1 MVRAPVVLGSYELIE
16 RIGEGG
22 MAEVWKARARG
33 PAGFEKLVVIKRVLP
48 SLTAKPGFAEL
59 LVREAKISARL
70 SHPNIAQVFELGE
83 EGGAHYIAMEYVHGK
98 DLGQAMTVRTTGI
111 EGLSVP
117 LRVWI
122 VSVVAKALEHAHTRR
137 GDDGRPLQIVHRDVS
152 PQNVLLSYD
161 GAVKVADFGIA
172 RADEQGLGRGEDPKM
187 LRGKY
192 AYMSPEQARG
202 EALDRRSDVFGVGVV
217 LFELLAGQRLFRGK
231 TSQETLALVRR
242 AHVPP
247 LGPVGIDPSL
257 HPILLRAL
265 AADREQRTPSAGAL
279 AKELTAWL
287 FQRGEAIGE
296 AELAEAMARMYPPE
310 ESVSPNKLRVDLMLR
325 AYQDAT
331 AVSGPPAPAEEPASD
346 RTAAL
351 PISRRSRVEIR
362 RLAYLAVELREH
374 DERAF
379 LRAVD
384 EADGQVFRVLDD
396 LRLAAFGAFVGLDGP
411 AVHAARAALAFR
423 ARLRSERRDALLPRL
438 AVLEDA
444 GRISD
449 GVLLEPEDET
459 LTRLRALLAD
469 GRPGEVRVPST
480 LAPELEA
487 TFRVVPD
494 GEDAE
499 VEAFRGRAERL
510 REPRRRLPL
519 VERREELRVLSEAL
533 VATAQGRPSIL
544 RIVGEAG
551 AGKSRLLAELRT
563 LASPSDFTFVTAHA
577 EAADAEQPYALL
589 ADLVRDLTGIE
600 RDDAPADR
608 FAKVERLRILGLE
621 TREVRLLGELL
632 GLHYPTPART
642 REGRPRGVEIAVAV
656 RKGLAALA
664 RDRALVLVL
673 EDLQWCDDASRQ
685 ILPLVARGLG
695 RCRASVLVT
704 ARPGLVTPRF
714 LAPRPGAASGGTARP
729 HALRALRVAPL
740 GPEGTARLV
749 AASRGLREAPLELSR
764 AMHEASGGLPGWVEL
779 ALERA
784 GSFGA
789 ISPAAG
795 SSAAGSPAAGSP
807 AAGSPAPGSP
817 AAGSPAAGSPAAGS
831 PAAGSPAAGSPAA
844 GSPDTLA
851 SSMGA
856 SGRLSEPMLRRIEGW
871 LGPLDATE
879 RGLLTSA
886 AAHEAPIP
894 VALLLAVE
902 GLLGDTG
909 HGVLRR
915 LLSRRLLVDDAPAA
929 AAPAADPALVDPLG
943 PWGGHA
949 AHELP
954 SSVRIAA
961 GLVREALMSSLGDAD
976 RERLHDRLLSAL
988 ERSGG
993 LPTGDEARAAMLA
1006 HHASRGSQRRRA
1018 VDYLRLASEAAE
1030 AAGAGAAAA
1039 RHCLGAL
1046 RLLHEE
1052 TGAERE
1058 TQPAMA
1064 LRGLD
1069 LALAAGDLALAVELA
1084 QELEAALPGPRGPD
1098 DDACLACAS
1107 AQVMLEAGDGAAAL
1121 ERLRGIRETAA
1132 PRRAQLGWLRGRAF
1146 VLLGDLVQAESALAA
1161 AADAFGDAGDAVQEG
1176 RALAL
1181 LADVRCRRGA
1191 LGDAQ
1196 QALARLFALA
1206 ARRGDPQLRVDS
1218 LAALGAEREA
1228 AGDARGALARFGEA
1242 LEVAIAARLEAD
1254 RVPLSLRAALA
1265 ALRADAPEEASAH
1278 ARAAIEL
1285 ARSRQRTAEPW
1296 LGAAVQATVAALRAP
1311 DPAHLRAIER
1321 SAIELEALA
1330 RPLELSACL
1339 ELLARAERALGRAE
1353 AAEDAARRAI
1363 RVAER
1368 AGWSALVRQLGG

>member
-1 MVRAPVVLGSYELIE
+1 MSRAPVVLGSYELVE

-33 PAGFEKLVVIKRVLP
+33 AAGFEKLVVIKRVLP
-48 SLTAKPGFAEL
+48 ALTAKPGFAEL

-202 EALDRRSDVFGVGVV
+202 EPLDRRSDVFGVGVV
-217 LFELLAGQRLFRGK
+217 LFELLTGQRLFRGK

-242 AHVPP
+242 THVPP
-247 LGPVGIDPSL
+247 LGPLGIEPSL
-257 HPILLRAL
+257 HPVLLRAL

-279 AKELTAWL
+279 AKELIAWL
-287 FQRGEAIGE
+287 FRRGEPVGE
-296 AELAEAMARMYPPE
+296 SELAEAMARMYPPE

-351 PISRRSRVEIR
+351 PISRRSRVEMR

-396 LRLAAFGAFVGLDGP
+396 VRLAAFGIGPGVEGP
-411 AVHAARAALAFR
+411 AVHATRAALAFR
-423 ARLRSERRDALLPRL
+423 ARLRSEQRDALLPRL
-438 AVLEDA
+438 AVVEDG
-444 GRISD
+444 GRLSD

-459 LTRLRALLAD
+459 LARLRALLAE
-469 GRPGEVRVPST
+469 GRPGEVRVPSA
-480 LAPELEA
+480 LAPELEG

-494 GEDAE
+494 GSGAE

-533 VATAQGRPSIL
+533 VATAHGRPSIV
-544 RIVGEAG
+544 RIVGQAG

-563 LASPSDFTFVTAHA
+563 MASPSDFTFVTAHA
-577 EAADAEQPYALL
+577 EAADAEQPYALF

-600 RDDAPADR
+600 RDDPPADR
-608 FAKVERLRILGLE
+608 FAKVERLRVLGLE

-632 GLHYPTPART
+632 GLHYPTPARA
-642 REGRPRGVEIAVAV
+642 REGRPRGIEIAVAV

-664 RDRALVLVL
+664 RDRALVVVL

-695 RCRASVLVT
+695 GCRASFLVT

-714 LAPRPGAASGGTARP
+714 LAPRPGAQSGGTVRP
-729 HALRALRVAPL
+729 HVLRALRVAPL

-749 AASRGLREAPLELSR
+749 AASRGLREAPVELTR
-764 AMHEASGGLPGWVEL
+764 AVHEASGGLPGWVEL
-779 ALERA
+779 ALEC
-784 GSFGA
+784 
-789 ISPAAG
+789 AA
-795 SSAAGSPAAGSP
+795 AASTAAAST
-807 AAGSPAPGSP
+807 AAPNVG
-817 AAGSPAAGSPAAGS
+817 
-831 PAAGSPAAGSPAA
+831 
-844 GSPDTLA
+844 DTGPLP
-851 SSMGA
+851 
-856 SGRLSEPMLRRIEGW
+856 EPVLRRLEGW
-871 LGPLDATE
+871 LGPLDPFE
-879 RGLLTSA
+879 RGLLTGV
-886 AAHEAPIP
+886 AAHEGSIP
-894 VALLLAVE
+894 VALLLQIE
-902 GLLGDTG
+902 GLIGEAG

-915 LLSRRLLVDDAPAA
+915 LVSRRLLVD
-929 AAPAADPALVDPLG
+929 AAPSAPSPATDPSLIDPLG

-949 AHELP
+949 EHELP
-954 SSVRIAA
+954 STVRLAA
-961 GLVREALMSSLGDAD
+961 GLAGRALLSSLGAAE

-993 LPTGDEARAAMLA
+993 SPPTGDEARAALLA
-1006 HHASRGSQRRRA
+1006 HHASRGSQRSRA
-1018 VDYLRLASEAAE
+1018 VDYLRLASAAAE
-1030 AAGAGAAAA
+1030 AAGAGATAA
-1039 RHCLGAL
+1039 RHCLTAL

-1058 TQPAMA
+1058 AQPAMA

-1069 LALAAGDLALAVELA
+1069 LALASGDLALAVQLA
-1084 QELEAALPGPRGPD
+1084 QELEAALPSTRSPD
-1098 DDACLACAS
+1098 DEACLACAS
-1107 AQVMLEAGDGAAAL
+1107 ARVMLEAGDGSGAL
-1121 ERLRGIRETAA
+1121 DRLRQCSEAAETSAA
-1132 PRRAQLGWLRGRAF
+1132 WQAQFRWLRGQAF
-1146 VLLGDLVQAESALAA
+1146 VLAGALAEAESALAA
-1161 AADAFGDAGDAVQEG
+1161 AADAFGEAGDPVREG
-1176 RALAL
+1176 RALGL
-1181 LADVRCRRGA
+1181 LADVLARRGSV
-1191 LGDAQ
+1191 GDAHRTI
-1196 QALARLFALA
+1196 ARLFALA
-1206 ARRGDPQLRVDS
+1206 ARRGDPQLRADS

-1242 LEVAIAARLEAD
+1242 LEVAMAGRLEAE

-1265 ALRADAPEEASAH
+1265 ALRADALEEASAY
-1278 ARAAIEL
+1278 AGTALEL
-1285 ARSRQRTAEPW
+1285 ARARQRNAEPW
-1296 LGAAVQATVAALRAP
+1296 LGAAVQATVAMLRAP

-1330 RPLELSACL
+1330 RPLELGDCL
-1339 ELLARAERALGRAE
+1339 ELLARAERSLGRVE

-1363 RVAER
+1363 RAAER
-1368 AGWSALVRQLGG
+1368 AGWSALVRQLQG